1 MNASLLESYRE
12 RILGIIFL
20 RQLLYTSMFLKC
32 YLTTDPLVGII
43 CSFPSYQFE
52 VSHVSASATQHSRA
66 PGSCYLSDCY

>member
-1 MNASLLESYRE
+1 MNASLLESYQE

-32 YLTTDPLVGII
+32 YMATDPLVGII
-43 CSFPSYQFE
+43 CSYQFE